1 MPIFEAED
9 SASHL
14 EILLVLV
21 GQRVVDLLDPPV
33 GGDVVALRLRVE
45 VHHDVLA
52 ARHRLHH
59 PQQVQ
64 QRLVQIDLHRVFGI
78 CLLWLSSNSSN
89 TENPFTTAGNY
100 QTIKQQIP
108 SIPDVPASV
117 SCIGVD

>member
-1 MPIFEAED
+1 MPIFKLNPWMPIFEAED

-64 QRLVQIDLHRVFGI
+64 QRLVQIDLRRGWFCDLLFG
-78 CLLWLSSNSSN
+78 LSIF
-89 TENPFTTAGNY
+89 EE
-100 QTIKQQIP
+100 QKQVIQRTH
-108 SIPDVPASV
+108 
-117 SCIGVD
+117 

>member
-1 MPIFEAED
+1 MRIFESED
-9 SASHL
+9 FAHL

-21 GQRVVDLLDPPV
+21 WQGVVDLLDPPV

-64 QRLVQIDLHRVFGI
+64 QRLVQINLRRERERMIFVI
-78 CLLWLSSNSSN
+78 CS
-89 TENPFTTAGNY
+89 
-100 QTIKQQIP
+100 
-108 SIPDVPASV
+108 
-117 SCIGVD
+117 

>member
-1 MPIFEAED
+1 MRPILIKPLD
-9 SASHL
+9 ASYF

-21 GQRVVDLLDPPV
+21 WQRVVDLLDPPV

-64 QRLVQIDLHRVFGI
+64 QRLVQINLRRGWFCDLLFG
-78 CLLWLSSNSSN
+78 LSMF
-89 TENPFTTAGNY
+89 E
-100 QTIKQQIP
+100 QKQVIQRTH
-108 SIPDVPASV
+108 
-117 SCIGVD
+117 